1 MSQCLDILA
10 IDIDAALRKL
20 TEKRFKNRDEPALAL
35 IRFVA
40 AASPSAIFVTLK
52 KKQFV
57 LETTS
62 GDFSTEL
69 FTWLQILFDP
79 RRKKSERSQTLSL
92 LENRGGLDMLA
103 AFSGKPKLVEFTFSS
118 DSGATCVR
126 FAPGRKPLRITADLS
141 DRSFRMVVHRGM
153 PGLADPEILAEK
165 CRFAD
170 IPIFVNEK
178 RVSHGVKVEG
188 SLIRQQ
194 LPGTPVEGVIG
205 IPKEGDLS
213 HILLLDNGV
222 ISDDLYMPNLRGIVF
237 KAVVFRKRSDFLEF
251 YPMLR
256 QAAKRL
262 LPHLATGYGSLGNS
276 RASQAETRLF
286 DRYEVT
292 NEKSLVT
299 GVTAFKTAKGAR
311 IDLPAIERALKKETI
326 YAVEEGKALQNFA
339 VSNRNVL
346 VLSRRQRRFLDAV
359 LDQPLRTPPSH
370 ISVGLR
376 SRGLWV
382 RLRDLWKDAAERSKF
397 VDSSAWTDV
406 ERHFIGLL
414 REATSGR
421 AVGFSMSFG
430 RRLAV
435 FRLREDGTKCFLV
448 PRNHPAVLEMMER
461 VSSDPQYLSPALS
474 LLTDGE
480 IS

>member
-1 MSQCLDILA
+1 MSQCLEILA

-40 AASPSAIFVTLK
+40 ASSPSAVFVTLK

-57 LETTS
+57 IETAS

-79 RRKKSERSQTLSL
+79 RRKKAERSQTLSL
-92 LENRGGLDMLA
+92 LENRVGLDILA
-103 AFSGKPKLVEFTFSS
+103 AFSGKPKRVEFTFSS
-118 DSGATCVR
+118 DSGTTCVR
-126 FAPGRKPLRITADLS
+126 FTPGRHPIRFPAVLS
-141 DRSFRMVVHRGM
+141 GRSFRMVVNRGT
-153 PGLADPEILAEK
+153 PRLADPEILAEK

-170 IPIFVNEK
+170 IPIIVNET
-178 RVSHGVKVEG
+178 RVSRGIKVEG
-188 SLIRQQ
+188 SLIRQE
-194 LPGTPVEGVIG
+194 LTGASVEGVVG

-213 HILLLDNGV
+213 HIVLLDNGV
-222 ISDDLYMPNLRGIVF
+222 ISDELYMPNLRGIVF
-237 KAVVFRKRSDFLEF
+237 KAVVFGKRSDFLEF
-251 YPMLR
+251 YPALR

-262 LPHLATGYGSLGNS
+262 LPHLATGYGSLGTS

-292 NEKSLVT
+292 NENALVT
-299 GVTAFKTAKGAR
+299 GVTAFRTAKGAR
-311 IDLPAIERALKKETI
+311 IDLPAIERALKKEPI
-326 YAVEEGKALQNFA
+326 YAVEEGKALGNFA

-359 LDQPLRTPPSH
+359 LDQPLRTPPRH
-370 ISVGLR
+370 ILVGIR
-376 SRGLWV
+376 TRGLWA
-382 RLRDLWKDAAERSKF
+382 RARDYWRDAAERKKF
-397 VDSSAWTDV
+397 VDSRAWTDV

-414 REATSGR
+414 REASADR
-421 AVGFSMSFG
+421 AVGFSMSSG

-435 FRLREDGTKCFLV
+435 FRLRQDGTKCFLV
-448 PRNHPAVLEMMER
+448 PRNHPAVMEMMER
-461 VSSDPQYLSPALS
+461 ISSDPQYLSPALT